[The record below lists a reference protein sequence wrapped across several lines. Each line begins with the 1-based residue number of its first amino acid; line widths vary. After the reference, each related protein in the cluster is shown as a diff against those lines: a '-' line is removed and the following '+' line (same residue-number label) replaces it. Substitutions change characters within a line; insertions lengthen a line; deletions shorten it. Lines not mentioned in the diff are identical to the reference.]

1 MGKPVKKTSQ
11 PTDLDMVDDVYGAM
25 MTDTPLKYRAVVWVA
40 LLLIVSFIVWAAFAE
55 LDRVTRGNG
64 KVIPPSHVQL
74 IQSLDGGIL
83 QAMYVDEGQLVEK
96 GMPLARIDDTRFRS
110 DLAQQEQEV
119 DSLRAS
125 VTRMYHELDSVTL
138 QPASKPWQQ
147 QIDVTM
153 RSMTFPNELT
163 SRKPNLVAR
172 QKSEYRSRLESL
184 SNQLEIQARQ
194 IVQKRQALEEVAS
207 KIKTLTNSMSI
218 MQREINITRPLV
230 EKKIVSEVELLKLE
244 RQINDMDGELTN
256 LKLSRPKIK
265 ASLDEAILKRREA
278 ALQFISETRA
288 KLSETEARL
297 SRLTEAKVGA
307 QDKVNK
313 AVITSPVNGTVKTI
327 HINTLGG
334 VVDPGEDVIEIVPTE
349 DQLLVEVKILPKDI
363 AFLHPGLPAV
373 VKVTAYDFTRYGG
386 LDGTVEHISA
396 DTTQDEEGNS
406 FYLVRIRTES
416 SHLTR
421 EDGTPMPIIPGM
433 LTSVDIITGK
443 RTVLEYILNPI
454 LRAKENALRE
464 R

>member
-1 MGKPVKKTSQ
+1 MGKLVKKTSQ
-11 PTDLDMVDDVYGAM
+11 STDLDMVDDVYGAM

-40 LLLIVSFIVWAAFAE
+40 LLLIVSFIVWSAFAE

-138 QPASKPWQQ
+138 QSASKPWQQ
-147 QIDVTM
+147 QIDISI
-153 RSMTFPNELT
+153 RPMTFPDTLT

-194 IVQKRQALEEVAS
+194 IVQKKQELEEVAS
-207 KIKTLTNSMSI
+207 KIKTLNNSMSI

-244 RQINDMDGELTN
+244 RQINDMEGELTN

-307 QDKVNK
+307 QDKVDK
-313 AVITSPVNGTVKTI
+313 AVITSPVDGTVKTI

>member
-1 MGKPVKKTSQ
+1 MGKSVKKTSQ
-11 PTDLDMVDDVYGAM
+11 STDLDMVDDVYGAM

-110 DLAQQEQEV
+110 DLAQQEQEI
-119 DSLRAS
+119 DSLRSS

-138 QPASKPWQQ
+138 QSASKPWQQ
-147 QIDVTM
+147 QIDISI
-153 RSMTFPNELT
+153 RPMTFPDTLT

-172 QKSEYRSRLESL
+172 QKSEYRSRLENL

-194 IVQKRQALEEVAS
+194 IVQKKQALEEVGS

-230 EKKIVSEVELLKLE
+230 KKKIVSEVELLKLE

-297 SRLTEAKVGA
+297 SRLKEAKVGA